1 MRSEPLNQKNKT
13 IWKGIEGD
21 LVTLYSTHCPKCV
34 ILEKKLNQ
42 KKIEY
47 QVVDDVD
54 LMEEKGFLSLP
65 MLEVEGA
72 ALDFGEAV
80 RWVNEHED

>member
-1 MRSEPLNQKNKT
+1 
-13 IWKGIEGD
+13 

-42 KKIEY
+42 KEIEY

-72 ALDFGEAV
+72 TLDFGEAV
-80 RWVNEHED
+80 RWVNEYED